1 MTERILFVDDEP
13 NILDTFLRNLRRA
26 FDVATAEGPEQGLL
40 ALEGK
45 GPFAVVVSDL
55 RMPGMDGITFLEHVR
70 QRMPDAVR
78 IILSGHGDFATAVAS
93 VNRGAVFRFLT
104 KPCPPEELVGVLRD
118 ALRQH
123 RLVVAERELL
133 RGTLRG
139 SVQVLTDVLALVNP
153 EAFGRSERIRDLV
166 VKMGARLDAKPLWQL
181 ELAAMLCQLG
191 CVALPPETLRKRL
204 SGEAL
209 NAEEQ
214 QIWGMHPEIAANL
227 LTNIPRLGEVAD
239 MIGAQQMPPGPD
251 VPLGA
256 RILRAALDYDAEL
269 RRGLAPV
276 QAVAALRTTPERY
289 DPAVLDALAAGL
301 AAASDVPMRE
311 VPVAALRP
319 GMVLARDLVNTEGA
333 PLLLAGQRVSDASIT
348 RLRNLSDIL
357 NVDGNAWVVDGVRK
371 GAGT

>member
-13 NILDTFLRNLRRA
+13 NILDTFRRNLRRA
-26 FDVATAEGPEQGLL
+26 FDVATAEGPEQGLQ
-40 ALEGK
+40 ALESA

-55 RMPGMDGITFLEHVR
+55 RMPVMDGIVFLEHVR
-70 QRMPDAVR
+70 ERAPDAVR
-78 IILSGHGDFATAVAS
+78 IILSGHGDFATAVAA

-166 VKMGARLDAKPLWQL
+166 VKLGARLDAKPLWQL
-181 ELAAMLCQLG
+181 ELASMLCQLG
-191 CVALPPETLRKRL
+191 CVALPPDTLRKRL
-204 SGEAL
+204 SGEDL
-209 NAEEQ
+209 TAEEQ

-227 LTNIPRLGEVAD
+227 LTNIPRLGEVAA

-256 RILRAALDYDAEL
+256 RILRTALDYDVEL
-269 RRGLAPV
+269 RRGLSPSL
-276 QAVAALRTTPERY
+276 AVAALRVRAERY
-289 DPAVLDALAAGL
+289 DPAVLAALAASV
-301 AAASDVPMRE
+301 ADASDVPMRE
-311 VPVAALRP
+311 VPLTGLRP
-319 GMVLARDLVNTEGA
+319 GMVLARDLTNTAGT
-333 PLLLAGQRVSDASIT
+333 PLLLAGQRLSDASIS

-357 NVDGNAWVVDGVRK
+357 QADGAAWVVDGVRK
-371 GAGT
+371 GPGA

>member
-26 FDVATAEGPEQGLL
+26 FDVSTAEGPEQGLL

-70 QRMPDAVR
+70 QRAPDAVR

-166 VKMGARLDAKPLWQL
+166 VKMGARLEAKPLWQL

-191 CVALPPETLRKRL
+191 CVALPPDTLRKRL

-227 LTNIPRLGEVAD
+227 LTNIPRLGEVAA

-256 RILRAALDYDAEL
+256 RILRAALDYDVEL

-276 QAVAALRTTPERY
+276 QAVTALRTTPERY
-289 DPAVLDALAAGL
+289 DPTVLDALAAGL

-319 GMVLARDLVNTEGA
+319 GMVLARDLVNTEGT

-371 GAGT
+371 GPGA

>member
-13 NILDTFLRNLRRA
+13 NILDTFRRNLRRA
-26 FDVATAEGPEQGLL
+26 FDVATAEGPEQGLQ
-40 ALEGK
+40 ALESA

-55 RMPGMDGITFLEHVR
+55 RMPVMDGIAFLEHVR
-70 QRMPDAVR
+70 ERAPDAVR
-78 IILSGHGDFATAVAS
+78 IILSGHGDFATAVAA

-166 VKMGARLDAKPLWQL
+166 VKLGARLDAKPLWQL
-181 ELAAMLCQLG
+181 ELASMLCQLG
-191 CVALPPETLRKRL
+191 CVALPPDTLRKRL
-204 SGEAL
+204 SGEDL
-209 NAEEQ
+209 TAEEQ

-227 LTNIPRLGEVAD
+227 LTNIPRLGEVAA

-256 RILRAALDYDAEL
+256 RILRAALDYDVEL
-269 RRGLAPV
+269 RRGLSPSL
-276 QAVAALRTTPERY
+276 AVAALRVRPERY
-289 DPAVLDALAAGL
+289 DPAVLSALTASVAD
-301 AAASDVPMRE
+301 ASDVPMRE
-311 VPVAALRP
+311 VPLTGLRP
-319 GMVLARDLVNTEGA
+319 GMVLARDLTNAAGT
-333 PLLLAGQRVSDASIT
+333 PLLLAGQRLSDASIS

-357 NVDGNAWVVDGVRK
+357 QADGAAWVVDGVRK
-371 GAGT
+371 GPGA

>member
-13 NILDTFLRNLRRA
+13 NILDTFRRNLRRA
-26 FDVATAEGPEQGLL
+26 FDVATAEGPEQGLQ
-40 ALEGK
+40 ALENA

-55 RMPGMDGITFLEHVR
+55 RMPVMDGIAFLEHVR
-70 QRMPDAVR
+70 ERAPDAVR
-78 IILSGHGDFATAVAS
+78 IILSGHGDFATAVAA

-118 ALRQH
+118 GLRQH

-166 VKMGARLDAKPLWQL
+166 VKLGARLDAKPLWQL
-181 ELAAMLCQLG
+181 ELASMLCQLG
-191 CVALPPETLRKRL
+191 CVALPPDTLRKRL
-204 SGEAL
+204 SGEDL
-209 NAEEQ
+209 TAEEQ

-227 LTNIPRLGEVAD
+227 LTNIPRLGEVAA
-239 MIGAQQMPPGPD
+239 MIGAQQLPPGPD

-256 RILRAALDYDAEL
+256 RILRAALDYDVEL
-269 RRGLAPV
+269 RRGLSPSL
-276 QAVAALRTTPERY
+276 AVAALRVQAERY
-289 DPAVLDALAAGL
+289 DPAVLAALAASV
-301 AAASDVPMRE
+301 ADASDVPMRE
-311 VPVAALRP
+311 VPLTGLRP
-319 GMVLARDLVNTEGA
+319 GMVLARDLTNAAGT
-333 PLLLAGQRVSDASIT
+333 PLLMAGQRLSDASIS

-357 NVDGNAWVVDGVRK
+357 QADGAAWVVDGVRK
-371 GAGT
+371 GPGA

>member
-13 NILDTFLRNLRRA
+13 NILDTFRRNLRRA
-26 FDVATAEGPEQGLL
+26 FDVATAEGPEQGLQ
-40 ALEGK
+40 ALESA

-55 RMPGMDGITFLEHVR
+55 RMPVMDGIAFLEHVR
-70 QRMPDAVR
+70 ERAPDAVR
-78 IILSGHGDFATAVAS
+78 IILSGHGDFATAVAA

-166 VKMGARLDAKPLWQL
+166 VKLGARLDAKPLWQL
-181 ELAAMLCQLG
+181 ELASMLCQLG
-191 CVALPPETLRKRL
+191 CVALPPDTLRKRL
-204 SGEAL
+204 AGEDL
-209 NAEEQ
+209 TAEEQ

-227 LTNIPRLGEVAD
+227 LTNIPRLGEVAA
-239 MIGAQQMPPGPD
+239 MIGAQQLPPGPD

-256 RILRAALDYDAEL
+256 RILRAALDYDVEL
-269 RRGLAPV
+269 RRGLSPSL
-276 QAVAALRTTPERY
+276 AVAALRVRAERY
-289 DPAVLDALAAGL
+289 DPAVLAALAAGV
-301 AAASDVPMRE
+301 ADASDVPMRA
-311 VPVAALRP
+311 VPLAGLRP
-319 GMVLARDLVNTEGA
+319 GMVLARDLTNAVGT
-333 PLLLAGQRVSDASIT
+333 PLLLAGQRLGDASIS

-357 NVDGNAWVVDGVRK
+357 QTDGPAWVVEGVRK
-371 GAGT
+371 GPGA

>member
-13 NILDTFLRNLRRA
+13 NILDTFRRNLRRA
-26 FDVATAEGPEQGLL
+26 FDVATAEGPEQGLQ
-40 ALEGK
+40 ALESA

-55 RMPGMDGITFLEHVR
+55 RMPVMDGIAFLEHVR
-70 QRMPDAVR
+70 ERAPDAVR
-78 IILSGHGDFATAVAS
+78 IILSGHGDFATAVAA

-166 VKMGARLDAKPLWQL
+166 VKLGARLDAKPLWQL
-181 ELAAMLCQLG
+181 ELASMLCQLG
-191 CVALPPETLRKRL
+191 CVALPPDTLRKRL
-204 SGEAL
+204 SGEDL
-209 NAEEQ
+209 TAEEQ

-227 LTNIPRLGEVAD
+227 LTNIPRLGEVAA

-256 RILRAALDYDAEL
+256 RILRAALDYDVEL
-269 RRGLAPV
+269 RRGLSPSL
-276 QAVAALRTTPERY
+276 AVAALRVRPERY
-289 DPAVLDALAAGL
+289 DPAVLAALAASV
-301 AAASDVPMRE
+301 ADASDVPMRE
-311 VPVAALRP
+311 VPLTGLRP
-319 GMVLARDLVNTEGA
+319 GMVLARDLTNAAGT
-333 PLLLAGQRVSDASIT
+333 PLLLAGQRLSDASIS

-357 NVDGNAWVVDGVRK
+357 QADGAAWVVDGVRK
-371 GAGT
+371 GPGA

>member
-13 NILDTFLRNLRRA
+13 NILDTFRRNLRRA
-26 FDVATAEGPEQGLL
+26 FDVATAEGPEQGLQ
-40 ALEGK
+40 ALESA

-55 RMPGMDGITFLEHVR
+55 RMPVMDGIVFLEHVR
-70 QRMPDAVR
+70 ERAPDAVR
-78 IILSGHGDFATAVAS
+78 IILSGHGDFATAVAA

-166 VKMGARLDAKPLWQL
+166 VKLGARLDAKPLWQL
-181 ELAAMLCQLG
+181 ELASMLCQLG
-191 CVALPPETLRKRL
+191 CVALPPDTLRKRL
-204 SGEAL
+204 SGEDL
-209 NAEEQ
+209 TAEEQ

-227 LTNIPRLGEVAD
+227 LTNIPRLGEVAA

-256 RILRAALDYDAEL
+256 RILRTALDYDVEL
-269 RRGLAPV
+269 RRGLSPSL
-276 QAVAALRTTPERY
+276 AVAALRVRAERY
-289 DPAVLDALAAGL
+289 DPAVLAALAASV
-301 AAASDVPMRE
+301 ADASDVPMRE
-311 VPVAALRP
+311 VPLTGLRP
-319 GMVLARDLVNTEGA
+319 GMVLARDLTNAAGT
-333 PLLLAGQRVSDASIT
+333 PLLLAGQRLSDASIS

-357 NVDGNAWVVDGVRK
+357 QADGAAWVVDGVRK
-371 GAGT
+371 GPGA

>member
-13 NILDTFLRNLRRA
+13 NILDTFRRNLRRA
-26 FDVATAEGPEQGLL
+26 FDVATAEGPEQGLQ
-40 ALEGK
+40 ALESA

-55 RMPGMDGITFLEHVR
+55 RMPVMDGIVFLEHVR
-70 QRMPDAVR
+70 ERAPDAVR
-78 IILSGHGDFATAVAS
+78 IILSGHGDFATAVAA

-166 VKMGARLDAKPLWQL
+166 VKLGARLDAKPLWQL
-181 ELAAMLCQLG
+181 ELASMLCQLG
-191 CVALPPETLRKRL
+191 CVALPPDTLRKRL
-204 SGEAL
+204 SGEDL
-209 NAEEQ
+209 TAEEQ

-227 LTNIPRLGEVAD
+227 LTNIPRLGEVAA

-256 RILRAALDYDAEL
+256 RILRAALDYDVEL
-269 RRGLAPV
+269 RRGLSPSL
-276 QAVAALRTTPERY
+276 AVAALRVRPERY
-289 DPAVLDALAAGL
+289 DPAVLAALAASV
-301 AAASDVPMRE
+301 ADASDVPMRE
-311 VPVAALRP
+311 VPLTGLRP
-319 GMVLARDLVNTEGA
+319 GMVLARDLTNAAGT
-333 PLLLAGQRVSDASIT
+333 PLLLAGQRLSDASIS

-357 NVDGNAWVVDGVRK
+357 QADGAAWVVDGVRK
-371 GAGT
+371 GPGA

>member
-13 NILDTFLRNLRRA
+13 NILDTFRRNLRRA
-26 FDVATAEGPEQGLL
+26 FDVATAEGPEQGLQ
-40 ALEGK
+40 ALESA

-55 RMPGMDGITFLEHVR
+55 RMPVMDGIVFLEHVR
-70 QRMPDAVR
+70 ERAPDAVR
-78 IILSGHGDFATAVAS
+78 IILSGHGDFATAVAA

-104 KPCPPEELVGVLRD
+104 KPCPPEELVSVLRD

-166 VKMGARLDAKPLWQL
+166 VKLGARLDAKPLWQL
-181 ELAAMLCQLG
+181 ELASMLCQLG
-191 CVALPPETLRKRL
+191 CVALPPDTLRKRL
-204 SGEAL
+204 SGEDL
-209 NAEEQ
+209 TAEEQ

-227 LTNIPRLGEVAD
+227 LTNIPRLGEVAA

-256 RILRAALDYDAEL
+256 RILRTALDYDVEL
-269 RRGLAPV
+269 RRGLSPSL
-276 QAVAALRTTPERY
+276 AVAALRVRAERY
-289 DPAVLDALAAGL
+289 DPAVLAALAASV
-301 AAASDVPMRE
+301 ADASDVPMRE
-311 VPVAALRP
+311 VPLTGLRP
-319 GMVLARDLVNTEGA
+319 GMVLARDLTNAAGT
-333 PLLLAGQRVSDASIT
+333 PLLLAGQRLSDASIS

-357 NVDGNAWVVDGVRK
+357 QADGAAWVVDGVRK
-371 GAGT
+371 GPGA